1 MAPTFPSVDNAT
13 LKALRKGD
21 AGALEKIHRA
31 CYAAV
36 IAEAGKQAGD
46 ASIGPPVAELAMLS
60 LWEGRANIEDPEELE
75 QAIHAA
81 VRGGVL
87 REQRRRAASKEEAK
101 PASGTVDSTWSRIKA
116 GMASTP
122 APGARKHTEAK
133 HHVERVQSDGGRGV
147 MIGVAG
153 LLLVAAAAGGWWV
166 LQRGAHDVAASS
178 YTLSDAKQVSVMPGQ
193 RGNLPLA
200 PGDTAAIGSDT
211 RITQG
216 GDYGTK
222 ARAVKVDGS
231 ANFRVSA
238 GTRFDV
244 NVRDVSV
251 YTVAAAAFAVRGYK
265 DDDATIVSVK
275 EGEVK
280 VESPKESRSVAAG
293 KAVAVAKD
301 GTISDASAQAVEQAL
316 GWTEGKVSFTNDPLK
331 HVMSE
336 MARWYNVPVTT
347 KDSSL
352 LTRPVTMSVD
362 LSSSKAAIAA
372 LEESANVK
380 FTYDKDSK
388 PILQD
393 APAKAAKAAKPAPAA
408 AKKKG
413 K

>member
-46 ASIGPPVAELAMLS
+46 ASFGPTVAELAMLT
-60 LWEGRANIEDPEELE
+60 LWEGRANVENAEELE

-87 REQRRRAASKEEAK
+87 REQRRRAASKGETKA
-101 PASGTVDSTWSRIKA
+101 AAGTVDSTWSRIKA
-116 GMASTP
+116 GMASAP
-122 APGARKHTEAK
+122 APGARKHTEPK
-133 HHVERVQSDGGRGV
+133 HHKEKVQSDGGRGV
-147 MIGVAG
+147 MIGVG
-153 LLLVAAAAGGWWV
+153 VLLLAAAGAGGWWV

-178 YTLSDAKQVSVMPGQ
+178 YTLPDAKQVSVTPGQ

-200 PGDTAAIGSDT
+200 PGDTAAIGSDS

-216 GDYGTK
+216 GDYGIK

-231 ANFRVSA
+231 ANFRVGA

-244 NVRDVSV
+244 NVKDVDV
-251 YTVAAAAFAVRGYK
+251 YTVSPAAFAVRGYK

-293 KAVAVAKD
+293 KAVSIAKD
-301 GTISDASAQAVEQAL
+301 GTMSDPSAEALEQAL

-331 HVMSE
+331 HVMTE

-352 LTRPVTMSVD
+352 LTRPVTMSVE
-362 LSSSKAAIAA
+362 LASSKEAIAA
-372 LEESANVK
+372 LEQSANVK
-380 FTYDKDSK
+380 FAYDKDSK

-393 APAKAAKAAKPAPAA
+393 APAKAAPAA
-408 AKKKG
+408 AKKK

>member
-1 MAPTFPSVDNAT
+1 MAPTYPSVDNAT
-13 LKALRKGD
+13 LKSLRKGD

-31 CYAAV
+31 SYAAV

-46 ASIGPPVAELAMLS
+46 ATIGPSVAELAMLS
-60 LWEGRANIEDPEELE
+60 LWEGRANIENAEELE
-75 QAIHAA
+75 QAIHSA

-87 REQRRRAASKEEAK
+87 REQRRRAANKGETKA
-101 PASGTVDSTWSRIKA
+101 ATGTVDSTWSRIKA
-116 GMASTP
+116 GMAAAP
-122 APGARKHTEAK
+122 APSARKHAEPK
-133 HHVERVQSDGGRGV
+133 HHVEKVESDGGRGV
-147 MIGVAG
+147 MIGVG
-153 LLLVAAAAGGWWV
+153 VLLLAAAGAGGWWV

-178 YTLSDAKQVSVMPGQ
+178 YTLPDAKQVSVTPGQ

-231 ANFRVSA
+231 ANLRVSA

-244 NVRDVSV
+244 NVKDVSV
-251 YTVAAAAFAVRGYK
+251 YTMSAAAFAVRGYK

-275 EGEVK
+275 EGDVK
-280 VESPKESRSVAAG
+280 VESPKESRSVGAG

-301 GTISDASAQAVEQAL
+301 GTISDATPEAVEQAL
-316 GWTEGKVSFTNDPLK
+316 GWTEGKVSFTNAPLK

-380 FTYDKDSK
+380 FAYDKDSK

-393 APAKAAKAAKPAPAA
+393 APPKAAAAPG
-408 AKKKG
+408 KKK